1 MPGRFDLISKGKAIK
16 QYQLLIRHYE
26 IHGFFFSTA
35 NDRGEGFLEGSCSG
49 GVLTII
55 LHATKAVELKNV
67 QWAADE
73 WVDWQQQ
80 HGGMNTCQLN
90 DGICDLS
97 TDGKTMTIRVPGS
110 DTMAFAVNVIYG
122 YILPTDWTTN
132 PELATCVGM
141 YTRGNHL
148 VIGALCHYLVFV

>member
-1 MPGRFDLISKGKAIK
+1 MIK
-16 QYQLLIRHYE
+16 FRKKRRYTNTNIFVIRHE
-26 IHGFFFSTA
+26 EVQGFFPTA

-55 LHATKAVELKNV
+55 LRATKAVELKNV
-67 QWAADE
+67 QWAADT
-73 WVDWQQQ
+73 WANWQRQ
-80 HGGMNTCQLN
+80 HGGMNSCQPN

-97 TDGKTMTIRVPGS
+97 ADGKTMTIRVPGS
-110 DTMAFAVNVIYG
+110 DTMAFAVNVIFG

-141 YTRGNHL
+141 YLGIIRKMGL
-148 VIGALCHYLVFV
+148 GVINLF

>member
-1 MPGRFDLISKGKAIK
+1 MPSRFDLISKGKALN

-26 IHGFFFSTA
+26 IHGFLFFFFFFFFTA

-55 LHATKAVELKNV
+55 LRATKAVELKNV

-80 HGGMNTCQLN
+80 HGGMNSCQPN

-97 TDGKTMTIRVPGS
+97 ADGKTMTIRVPGS

-141 YTRGNHL
+141 YDTLGNYL
-148 VIGALCHYLVFV
+148 VI